1 GDVSPDRDQRPIGID
16 GEIEEAN
23 ALPDRHGAAPLADE
37 RVDAGHGCRRRGH
50 RRAPLEKEPPD
61 REHHE
66 AKTAHRDLLRRERV
80 TEPPPSAWD
89 LGPSRV
95 LGLAGTTRVRWAG
108 NGHADSRRRG
118 RSKGCELRPVP
129 GGRSGKN
136 RSLPRSDHAGE
147 RDRREG
153 MFRQE
158 GLYPVYAQK
167 TAKALGLTI
176 SQSPLVRAD
185 QVIQ

>member
-1 GDVSPDRDQRPIGID
+1 MLGRAQRD
-16 GEIEEAN
+16 
-23 ALPDRHGAAPLADE
+23 H
-37 RVDAGHGCRRRGH
+37 V
-50 RRAPLEKEPPD
+50 
-61 REHHE
+61 
-66 AKTAHRDLLRRERV
+66 
-80 TEPPPSAWD
+80 
-89 LGPSRV
+89 
-95 LGLAGTTRVRWAG
+95 AG
-108 NGHADSRRRG
+108 N
-118 RSKGCELRPVP
+118 LYL

-158 GLYPVYAQK
+158 GLCPVYAQK